1 MLKNC
6 TGYAN
11 PGESLYIMGASGAGK
26 TSLLNALA
34 DRIHTNKKKV
44 LTGQLLVNDVTPL
57 NSKIFGKFCTYVMQD
72 DILFQY
78 FTVTE
83 AITFVARLR
92 LNADENE

>member
-44 LTGQLLVNDVTPL
+44 LTGQCLVNDVTPL
-57 NSKIFGKFCTYVMQD
+57 NSNIFNKFCTYVMQD
-72 DILFQY
+72 DVLFQY